1 MFLLGVAPA
10 LLTLWIKPSVGT
22 IAGRSLKYQAYKPLA
37 AGTGEGQ
44 RSTSCLECKLP
55 GGAMW
60 TAAIKASL
68 SSNFAASR
76 QHPPRTRQLWSQRK
90 IAVALGLRVCTTL
103 TQRPI
108 SSLQSDGLENLSFLE
123 ICCAMQPAQSQSR
136 HQYRKS
142 PALSSQ

>member
-1 MFLLGVAPA
+1 MQCGFGIGFFLASLAWLFISPLGPDAWRVMFLLGVAPA
-10 LLTLWIKPSVGT
+10 LLTLLIKPSVGT

-68 SSNFAASR
+68 SSNFAA
-76 QHPPRTRQLWSQRK
+76 
-90 IAVALGLRVCTTL
+90 
-103 TQRPI
+103 
-108 SSLQSDGLENLSFLE
+108 
-123 ICCAMQPAQSQSR
+123 
-136 HQYRKS
+136 
-142 PALSSQ
+142 